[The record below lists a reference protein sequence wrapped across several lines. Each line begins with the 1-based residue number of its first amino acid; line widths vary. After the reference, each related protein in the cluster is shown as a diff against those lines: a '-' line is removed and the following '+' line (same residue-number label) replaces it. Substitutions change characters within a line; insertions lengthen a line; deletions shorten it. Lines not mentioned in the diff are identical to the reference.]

1 MFDLIASYLAWLYDL
16 TSSYGLSVILL
27 TLTVMIV
34 VTPLTLSGTKSMMQ
48 MQRLQPEMKEIQAK
62 YKDDRET
69 LNQEMMAFYQENGIN
84 PVGGCLPLFVQA
96 PVFYVLYRVVG
107 GLTRRVTDVGASI
120 GSVSIGQGD
129 TLPTETFTFTH
140 NFHPEYISESSS
152 MSQDL
157 SNNDEMKFLGVD
169 LADSAL
175 DAIRDSFFHGF
186 PYLLMIVIVLV
197 TSLYQQKQIKGR
209 ASSTA
214 AVNPQQE
221 AIMKILPWFLPVISF
236 TLQAALVVYFIVS
249 NLYRIGQQ
257 SYITRTL
264 YSDEHHV
271 GAATS
276 GGGAGKAAKSGTG
289 TKKSAAKNTGTKNSA
304 AGKKQTNKKTK
315 DQSGSKRTTPPKSSN
330 ARRSSNGGRTTPKGS
345 STSNRQGPRREA
357 SVDPKP
363 RKKKRK

>member
-107 GLTRRVTDVGASI
+107 GLTRRVTDVGSAV
-120 GSVSIGQGD
+120 GSMSIGQGD
-129 TLPTETFTFTH
+129 TLPTETITFTQ

-157 SNNDEMKFLGVD
+157 STNDEMQFLGVD
-169 LADSAL
+169 LAESTL
-175 DAIRDSFFHGF
+175 DAIRDSIFHAL

-209 ASSTA
+209 ASSAA

-249 NLYRIGQQ
+249 NMYRIGQQ
-257 SYITRTL
+257 AYITRTL
-264 YSDEHHV
+264 YGDQDLVS
-271 GAATS
+271 
-276 GGGAGKAAKSGTG
+276 AKSGADSSG
-289 TKKSAAKNTGTKNSA
+289 AKKGGSAKGGSAKNKSTAKSGGAN
-304 AGKKQTNKKTK
+304 KKQTNNKTK